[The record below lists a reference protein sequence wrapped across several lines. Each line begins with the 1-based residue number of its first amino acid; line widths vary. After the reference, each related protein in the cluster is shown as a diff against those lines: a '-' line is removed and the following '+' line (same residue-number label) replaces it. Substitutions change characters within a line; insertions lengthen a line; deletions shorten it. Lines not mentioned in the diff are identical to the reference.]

1 MKFSTLENT
10 IEVKDRIV
18 NIPDMEIKS
27 SALSVYLSGKHTFEQ
42 EIDYNIQLLLSELLS
57 STFRQK
63 NKNSSTEFGEI
74 KEDGEVFTTVYLKM
88 KGNTNNPKITFDG
101 LRIKEDL
108 EQGITKE
115 VKILQD
121 IIKEDI
127 LQNEKKKEKEK
138 GDDVIIEWEENNKY
152 NPK

>member
-1 MKFSTLENT
+1 
-10 IEVKDRIV
+10 
-18 NIPDMEIKS
+18 
-27 SALSVYLSGKHTFEQ
+27 
-42 EIDYNIQLLLSELLS
+42 
-57 STFRQK
+57 
-63 NKNSSTEFGEI
+63 
-74 KEDGEVFTTVYLKM
+74 M

-121 IIKEDI
+121 NIKEDI